1 MMRKNALA
9 PSILAADFSKLG
21 EEIKQT
27 EENGATY
34 LHFDVMDGQF
44 VPNISFG
51 AAVLQSIKKE
61 TNQVIDVH
69 FMVADPMRF
78 FETFQ
83 KAGADSITFHIEQYE
98 EVQSAID
105 KIKELDLKCGISI
118 KPNTAVEAV
127 IPYLEQIDMVL
138 VMGVEPGFGG
148 QAFIPESLEKIKVL
162 RAYIEEHNLD
172 VDIQVDGGIYL
183 SNVKEILEAGANNIV
198 AGSSVFNG
206 DIKDNT
212 RKYMEILNGNE

>member
-1 MMRKNALA
+1 MKKNVLA

-21 EEIKQT
+21 EEIKIT

-51 AAVLQSIKKE
+51 PAVLQSIKKV

-69 FMVADPMRF
+69 FMVEDPIRF

-83 KAGADSITFHIEQYE
+83 KAGADSITIHLEQYE
-98 EVQSAID
+98 NIQPAID
-105 KIKELDLKCGISI
+105 KIKELDVKCGISI
-118 KPNTAVEAV
+118 KPKTPIEEV
-127 IPYLEQIDMVL
+127 IPYLEQVDMVL
-138 VMGVEPGFGG
+138 VMCVEPGFGG
-148 QAFIPESLEKIKVL
+148 QSFIPESLDRIKSLRKSIIEKGL
-162 RAYIEEHNLD
+162 E

-183 SNVKEILEAGANNIV
+183 SNVNEVLDAGANNIV
-198 AGSSVFNG
+198 GGSSVFNG
-206 DIKDNT
+206 DIAENT
-212 RKYMEILNGNE
+212 VKYMEILNGDA